1 MHLRGWCD
9 AFSSLFGVTDQ
20 VIYMRCKRALG
31 GLLPPS
37 PRGHGRDLAP
47 HEVVRALVIGVI
59 PSRGGE
65 WLAQAERLLAARA
78 FTGDPRGGWIATGET
93 ETFEQ
98 RLTTALTKR
107 DGLDGLTTL
116 TITGLVPWA
125 EVTFD
130 DGRSTLFAPSPT
142 YRAGRRLH
150 LGAEAVHAAIFSR
163 SALETIAQKMSAEQ
177 GAKTRRAGHRE
188 NPPKPASSRGA
199 AR

>member
-9 AFSSLFGVTDQ
+9 TISGLFVAPDQ

-47 HEVVRALVIGVI
+47 HEVVRALAVGVI

-65 WLAQAERLLAARA
+65 WLAQAEKLLAARA
-78 FTGDPRGGWIATGET
+78 FTADPRGGWIATGEP
-93 ETFEQ
+93 ESFEE
-98 RLTTALTKR
+98 RLTTALTVR

-125 EVTFD
+125 EVSFA

-150 LGAEAVHAAIFSR
+150 LGAAAVHAAIFSR
-163 SALETIAQKMSAEQ
+163 AALETIAEKLRAEQ
-177 GAKTRRAGHRE
+177 
-188 NPPKPASSRGA
+188 A
-199 AR
+199 A